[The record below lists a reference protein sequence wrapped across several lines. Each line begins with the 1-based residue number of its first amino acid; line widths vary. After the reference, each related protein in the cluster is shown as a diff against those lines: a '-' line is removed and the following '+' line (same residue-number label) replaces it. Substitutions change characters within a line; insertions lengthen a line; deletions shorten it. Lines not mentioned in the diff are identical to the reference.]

1 MSSFKGISLSLKE
14 NMNIIKEE
22 IGAEEQFLESIIKG
36 ERFYKKYKRQ
46 IQVLVV
52 VVILVAIGYAG
63 YSISKDRNIK
73 ISNEAYETLNKSPNN
88 KEALA
93 TLKDKNPSLYEVYL
107 FEEAVKNNNIGKLEE
122 LSKDKN
128 SELLSDLS
136 LYQVEQLKNSKIVNS
151 RLLNGFSLLEE
162 GFDLLKDGKITEAKL
177 KFAQIDSNSPL
188 FKIVKNLEHYQG
200 KTK

>member
-36 ERFYKKYKRQ
+36 ERFYKRYKRQ

-52 VVILVAIGYAG
+52 VVILAAIGYAG
-63 YSISKDRNIK
+63 YSISKDRNLK

>member
-1 MSSFKGISLSLKE
+1 MSLKE

-52 VVILVAIGYAG
+52 VVILAAIGYAG
-63 YSISKDRNIK
+63 YGILKDRNLK

-93 TLKDKNPSLYEVYL
+93 TLKDKNPSLYKVYL
-107 FEEAVKNNNIGKLEE
+107 FEEAVKNNDIGKLEE

-151 RLLNGFSLLEE
+151 KLLNGFSLLEE
-162 GFDLLKDGKITEAKL
+162 GFDLLKEGKITEAKL

>member
-52 VVILVAIGYAG
+52 VVILAAIGYAG
-63 YSISKDRNIK
+63 YGILKDRNLK

-93 TLKDKNPSLYEVYL
+93 TLKDKNPSLYKVYL
-107 FEEAVKNNNIGKLEE
+107 FEEAVKNNDIGKLEE

-151 RLLNGFSLLEE
+151 KLLNGFSLLEE
-162 GFDLLKDGKITEAKL
+162 GFDLLKEGKITEAKL

>member
-36 ERFYKKYKRQ
+36 ERFYKKYKRE
-46 IQVLVV
+46 ILVLVV
-52 VVILVAIGYAG
+52 VVILAAIGYVG
-63 YSISKDRNIK
+63 YGISKDRNLK
-73 ISNEAYETLNKSPNN
+73 ISNEAYETLNKSPND

-93 TLKDKNPSLYEVYL
+93 TLKDKNPSLYKVYL

-122 LSKDKN
+122 LSKDKS

-151 RLLNGFSLLEE
+151 KLLNGFSLLEE
-162 GFDLLKDGKITEAKL
+162 GFDLLKEGKITEAKL